1 MTQLWRILSRES
13 SLLGQR
19 LPTEGRSEEYFK
31 EETKQN
37 LLVLLIAFRIPV
49 NRPSLGRPDSLFLA
63 GFFTFCG
70 YVEVDEWRDSSSY
83 PGCIP
88 WRQLR

>member
-1 MTQLWRILSRES
+1 MHSEPS
-13 SLLGQR
+13 EASDCLLRGVAKNI
-19 LPTEGRSEEYFK
+19 FK
-31 EETKQN
+31 KKQSKIF
-37 LLVLLIAFRIPV
+37 LLISFRIPV